1 MNMIHSNI
9 LQNPTLS
16 GRLKP
21 TAPYAVRFLLGNL
34 SKVNVQIPWSS
45 MISCM
50 DPPSRPWKFA
60 KTRRPSASKGSN
72 KTSPGEVKR
81 QNCKLGQRD
90 LVGLRCSLLEL
101 ILQFLKTSKYH
112 QMISS
117 ISEKNKSYIY
127 IYILMYG
134 YHRKSTTAPFLG
146 ETHTFVQQVTNHY
159 LTPISS
165 HHKQRQLHQQGPGS
179 KPMLLLHQPFEGK
192 ANPGNPW
199 MFMIDK
205 HHPYWYQKKH
215 INFFLGG
222 YDFKICSF
230 HPILSSYIS
239 YTLRRLLLDMPWNK
253 GSVDPL

>member
-1 MNMIHSNI
+1 MIFHDKLYGSPIPALKVCQNTATVSI
-9 LQNPTLS
+9 QGLQQDLTWRGQTSELQAWPTWPGGASLFSS
-16 GRLKP
+16 GTDPSIFK
-21 TAPYAVRFLLGNL
+21 N
-34 SKVNVQIPWSS
+34 KQIPPND
-45 MISCM
+45 IFNF
-50 DPPSRPWKFA
+50 RK
-60 KTRRPSASKGSN
+60 K
-72 KTSPGEVKR
+72 
-81 QNCKLGQRD
+81 
-90 LVGLRCSLLEL
+90 
-101 ILQFLKTSKYH
+101 
-112 QMISS
+112 
-117 ISEKNKSYIY
+117 KSY

-179 KPMLLLHQPFEGK
+179 KPMLLLRQPFEGK

-205 HHPYWYQKKH
+205 HHPYWYQKKN

>member
-21 TAPYAVRFLLGNL
+21 TAPYAVRCLLGNL

-117 ISEKNKSYIY
+117 ISEKKNHIY
-127 IYILMYG
+127 IYINVWISQKINNSSLLGRNPYLC
-134 YHRKSTTAPFLG
+134 STSNQPLLNSHLIPPQTKAASPARPWIKA
-146 ETHTFVQQVTNHY
+146 HASSSPTFW
-159 LTPISS
+159 
-165 HHKQRQLHQQGPGS
+165 R
-179 KPMLLLHQPFEGK
+179 EG
-192 ANPGNPW
+192 
-199 MFMIDK
+199 
-205 HHPYWYQKKH
+205 
-215 INFFLGG
+215 
-222 YDFKICSF
+222 
-230 HPILSSYIS
+230 
-239 YTLRRLLLDMPWNK
+239 
-253 GSVDPL
+253 